1 MNRLAKRAWF
11 ALVLAA
17 VLVVGMATIV
27 VRYITQASEWVSFR
41 SNPAVQ
47 TDGALST
54 YTVVARDGTEVL
66 NTLDGVDY
74 AEDAALRT
82 SLLHLLGDGGNVAS
96 YVTDA
101 YGQALTGYNAITGVY
116 GTDDEPSQMTLTIS
130 PTVQTAAYH
139 AMEGKKGVIGVYN
152 YQTGEVLCMLSMP
165 TYDPE
170 NPPESIY
177 TTDENGNTVVKDEYD
192 SVYFN
197 RFLWATY
204 TPGSTFK
211 LVTAAAALDTIE
223 DIESRTFTCT
233 GSVEIEG
240 TTVNCHNH
248 EGHGTLTLKQAL
260 AKSCNVAFA
269 ELADEL
275 GAEILTEYAEKMG
288 ITTAISFDGLQAR
301 AGSFDL
307 SKADDYAVAW
317 SGIGQYEDQVNP
329 CRLMTLV
336 GAIANGGKAATPY
349 VVEEVTSGG
358 KTEYEAQTQMGERIL
373 SRDTADRLAEMMEY
387 AVTTNY
393 SSYGTFA
400 GLTTGGKSGT
410 AQRDDG
416 TSDALYVGF
425 SSDPDYPLAFVVII
439 EGGGSGSGACLPVVQ
454 QVLNACVVAMDNGA

>member
-17 VLVVGMATIV
+17 VLVVGMVTIT
-27 VRYITQASEWVSFR
+27 VRYLTQASEWVSFR
-41 SNPAVQ
+41 SNSAVQ
-47 TDGALST
+47 TGGALST

-66 NTLDGVDY
+66 NTQDGVDY
-74 AEDAALRT
+74 ADDAALRS
-82 SLLHLLGDGGNVAS
+82 SLLHLLGDGGNVVS
-96 YVTDA
+96 YLTDA
-101 YGQALTGYNAITGVY
+101 YGEELSGYSMLNGVY
-116 GTDDEPSQMTLTIS
+116 GADGEARMELTVSPS
-130 PTVQTAAYH
+130 VQTAAYY
-139 AMEGKKGVIGVYN
+139 AMQGKKGVVGVYN

-170 NPPESIY
+170 NPPETIY

-197 RFLWATY
+197 RFLWSTY

-211 LVTAAAALDTIE
+211 LVTAAAALERIE
-223 DIESRTFTCT
+223 DVESRTFTCT

-248 EGHGTLTLKQAL
+248 EGHGTLNLKQAL
-260 AKSCNVAFA
+260 AKSCNVVFA

-288 ITTAISFDGLQAR
+288 ITDSISFDGLQTQGGR
-301 AGSFDL
+301 FDL
-307 SKADDYAVAW
+307 SNADDYAVAW

-336 GAIANGGKAATPY
+336 GAIANGGKAAIPH
-349 VVEEVTSGG
+349 VVEEVTCGG
-358 KTEYEAQTQMGERIL
+358 KTEYEAQTRMGERVL
-373 SRDTADRLAEMMEY
+373 PKNTADRLAEMMEY

-393 SSYGTFA
+393 SAYGTFA

-416 TSDALYVGF
+416 TSNALYVGF

-454 QVLNACVVAMDNGA
+454 QVLNACVVAMDNS

>member
-11 ALVLAA
+11 ALILAA
-17 VLVVGMATIV
+17 VLVAGMVTIT
-27 VRYITQASEWVSFR
+27 VRYVTQASEWVGFR
-41 SNPAVQ
+41 SNSAVQ
-47 TDGALST
+47 TGGALST
-54 YTVVARDGTEVL
+54 YRVVARDGTQVL
-66 NTLDGVDY
+66 NTDGGMNY
-74 AEDAALRT
+74 AEDAALRS
-82 SLLHLLGDGGNVAS
+82 SLLHLLGDGGNVVS
-96 YVTDA
+96 YVTEA
-101 YGQALTGYNAITGVY
+101 YGEKLSGYSMVNGVY
-116 GTDDEPSQMTLTIS
+116 GADGRAQMELTVS
-130 PTVQTAAYH
+130 PTVQTAAYS
-139 AMEGKKGVIGVYN
+139 AMQGKKGVVGVYN
-152 YQTGEVLCMLSMP
+152 YQTGEILCMLSMP

-177 TTDENGNTVVKDEYD
+177 TTDENGNSVVKDEYD

-197 RFLWATY
+197 RFIWSTY

-211 LVTAAAALDTIE
+211 LVTAAAALERIE
-223 DIESRTFTCT
+223 DAENRSFTCI
-233 GSVEIEG
+233 GSVEIDG

-275 GAEILTEYAEKMG
+275 GAEILTEYAEKTG
-288 ITTAISFDGLQAR
+288 ITRSISFDGLQTR

-307 SKADDYAVAW
+307 SGADDYAVAW

-329 CRLMTLV
+329 CQIMTLV

-349 VVEEVTSGG
+349 VVERVTCGG
-358 KTEYEAQTQMGERIL
+358 KTEYEARTQMGERIL
-373 SRDTADRLAEMMEY
+373 PKSTASSLAEMMEY

-393 SSYGTFA
+393 SAYGTFA

-416 TSDALYVGF
+416 SSDALYVGF

-454 QVLNACVVAMDNGA
+454 QVLNACVVAMDHE

>member
-17 VLVVGMATIV
+17 VLVVGMVTIT
-27 VRYITQASEWVSFR
+27 VRYLTQASEWVSFR
-41 SNPAVQ
+41 SNSAVQ
-47 TDGALST
+47 TGGALST

-66 NTLDGVDY
+66 NTQDGVDY
-74 AEDAALRT
+74 ADDAALRS
-82 SLLHLLGDGGNVAS
+82 SLLHLLGDGGNVVS
-96 YVTDA
+96 YLTDA
-101 YGQALTGYNAITGVY
+101 YGEELSGYSMLNGVY
-116 GTDDEPSQMTLTIS
+116 GADGEARMKLTVSPS
-130 PTVQTAAYH
+130 VQTAAYY
-139 AMEGKKGVIGVYN
+139 AMQGKKGVVGVYN

-170 NPPESIY
+170 NPPETIY

-197 RFLWATY
+197 RFLWSTY

-211 LVTAAAALDTIE
+211 LVTAAAALERIE
-223 DIESRTFTCT
+223 DVESRTFTCT

-248 EGHGTLTLKQAL
+248 EGHGTLNLKQAL
-260 AKSCNVAFA
+260 AKSCNVVFA

-288 ITTAISFDGLQAR
+288 ITDSISFDGLQTQGGR
-301 AGSFDL
+301 FDL
-307 SKADDYAVAW
+307 SNADDYAVAW

-336 GAIANGGKAATPY
+336 GAIANGGKAAIPH
-349 VVEEVTSGG
+349 VVEEVTCGG
-358 KTEYEAQTQMGERIL
+358 KTEYEAQTRMGERVL
-373 SRDTADRLAEMMEY
+373 PKNTADRLAEMMEY

-393 SSYGTFA
+393 SAYGTFA

-416 TSDALYVGF
+416 TSNALYVGF

-454 QVLNACVVAMDNGA
+454 QVLNACVVAMDNS